1 MARPLRVEYEGAI
14 YHVTVRGNDR
24 RDIFR
29 DDHDRR
35 RFLDRLAD
43 CVEAHQVRLY
53 MFCLMT
59 NHVHLM
65 LETPAGN
72 LSEFMHRLQTAY
84 SVYFN
89 RRHRRSGHLFQG
101 RYGARVVGGDEYIL
115 RLSRYIHLNPV
126 FTHAARKLPLRER
139 IAMLRRY
146 RWSSYRSY
154 IGRAGRLG
162 FVDYAPMPAMTQAPA
177 KAKRPGEYRR
187 FVEAGIA
194 ESDRDLERILA
205 TGPLAIGSERFV
217 RWVRGMHDKLSGKGR
232 RTEDVTLRRRS
243 RRLAAERVIEIV
255 CGQLGVGREE
265 VPRRQRDSLLRPIV
279 AKMLC
284 RYSGLTQRQAGE
296 FLNLSTG
303 AAVSIQLKTL
313 AAAAASK
320 GKLRRQ
326 LAAIDQAICAEIDER
341 Q

>member
-24 RDIFR
+24 RSIFLDDR
-29 DDHDRR
+29 DRQ
-35 RFLDRLAD
+35 RFLTRLGD
-43 CVEAHQVRLY
+43 CVEAHEVRLY
-53 MFCLMT
+53 LFCLMT

-72 LSEFMHRLQTAY
+72 LSGFMHRLQTAY

-89 RRHRRSGHLFQG
+89 RRHRRSGHLTQG
-101 RYGARVVGGDEYIL
+101 RYGARVVGGENYLL
-115 RLSRYIHLNPV
+115 RLSRYIHLNPI
-126 FTHAARKLPLRER
+126 FIRSAKKLPLRER
-139 IAMLRRY
+139 IDMLRRY

-154 IGRAGRLG
+154 ISRAAPLE
-162 FVDYAPMPAMTQAPA
+162 FVDYAPMLAMTQAA
-177 KAKRPGEYRR
+177 TKARRPGEYRK

-194 ESDRDLERILA
+194 ENDRDLQRIMA
-205 TGPLAIGSERFV
+205 ASPLAIGSEDFK
-217 RWVRGMHDKLSGKGR
+217 RWVRGMHDKLCGRSR

-255 CGQLGVGREE
+255 CSQLGADRDEATQ
-265 VPRRQRDSLLRPIV
+265 RQRGSLLRPII
-279 AKMLC
+279 ARMLC
-284 RYSGLTQRQAGE
+284 RYSGLTQRRAGE

-313 AAAAASK
+313 AATAASK
-320 GKLRRQ
+320 GKLRKQ
-326 LAAIDQAICAEIDER
+326 LAAIDKAIQAEIDGE
-341 Q
+341 